1 LQLSQLNNELSELKP
16 KLEQMACEEKSQS
29 DTLDDLLLTQENR
42 ILELSAQS
50 TTFSDLEDKENILKK
65 AYDDS
70 ITPLVFE
77 LQGKQRK

>member
-1 LQLSQLNNELSELKP
+1 
-16 KLEQMACEEKSQS
+16 MACEEKSQS